1 MAIRKCPNCGEEIH
15 GEGKLCPSCSFPVDY
30 EIEENKYKASRPGKA
45 YIELFLIFA
54 AIAALFFWLSSIFGG
69 FNGGLLLII
78 LGAIS
83 AAVALWGLGLQIQA
97 IKDYRLS
104 QKDNEAFQMRMS
116 EREKREQALRDD
128 LEKQRAERE
137 REEAEK
143 REKLPV
149 CPICGKKDNVRRIS
163 TLNRS
168 ASVAAWGIASAKIG
182 KQYECIYCKHFF

>member
-1 MAIRKCPNCGEEIH
+1 MENRKCPNCGEEIN
-15 GEGKLCPSCSFPVDY
+15 GEEKLCPHCSFPLDC
-30 EIEENKYKASRPGKA
+30 EIEGNKYKASRPGTA
-45 YIELFLIFA
+45 YIELFLFFA
-54 AIAALFFWLSSIFGG
+54 GIAALFFWLSSIFGG

-78 LGAIS
+78 IGAIS
-83 AAVALWGLGLQIQA
+83 AAIALWGLGLQIQA

-104 QKDNEAFQMRMS
+104 KKDNAAFQLRMS
-116 EREKREQALRDD
+116 EREKRKQALRDD

-143 REKLPV
+143 RAKLPV
-149 CPICGKKDNVRRIS
+149 CPICGKRDNVRRIS

-182 KQYECIYCKHFF
+182 KQYECTDCKHFF